1 MLSCVVLSLAI
12 AFASA
17 MPANINPLSQEAI
30 DYINSLEG
38 MTWKAHMNFD
48 DSIYTIDD
56 IKAMCGAL
64 KSPEPLLKRKF
75 INLRICLR

>member
-1 MLSCVVLSLAI
+1 MLSCVVLSLAFAI
-12 AFASA
+12 ASA
-17 MPANINPLSQEAI
+17 FPANINPLSQEAI
-30 DYINSLEG
+30 DILNSLEG
-38 MTWKAHMNFD
+38 MTWKAGKNFD

-75 INLRICLR
+75 INVRIYM